1 MKNTALDLK
10 AIQVRIVKK
19 EYLTDALKR
28 YGFVALP
35 SNAIINKRLPG
46 LGATYCELTA
56 PRHSIIIEP
65 NVPVIVGKALK
76 HTEAFGVYRGVTTK
90 QILAYLKSDVPYKK
104 ILTTPES
111 FGRVKEAAA
120 KANVCLHSDYFMLI
134 DECEKLVQDIHY
146 RDSIALPIDDFFKFD
161 QKALVSATPLY
172 AVDKRFAHQG
182 FRVVNVEPDY
192 EYRKAVEVITTNN
205 VAETYYELISELN
218 KLRKGRGTVCVFIN
232 SIATIDSIC
241 YRDSSWG
248 NDTATFCS
256 REGFSKL
263 IYKKD
268 RNFYDTI
275 EAEHIKR
282 YNFFTSRFYSAVDID
297 LRTKPDVIVISNV
310 RTLDEQSIID
320 PATEAVQIYGRFR
333 NGVRSFT
340 HIVSLKPDMQVS
352 SGEEVCKEIHA
363 SEKLLSYWK
372 ERHEQAVNSGEKEM
386 WLEAIAG
393 TSFWD
398 ICNTDGELDPLKLA
412 NRMYKEQVKSLYTE
426 RGKLLAAYGEVP
438 FFDVTNSHREFLIA
452 DDDRVI
458 ALSRGVREVMARD
471 LLEKID
477 RLHDLMNRNPAK
489 HKSLMHQIR
498 SIIGSPWA
506 ELLYRCYLEKGLEWT
521 LKCKGRMQQMERG
534 LESSGSIARK
544 GDVAICNRIYKL
556 FEVGKEY
563 EYGEVEKALKK
574 VYAKNDLSTNRFLLI
589 NDLRRYFKLT
599 SRSVRGKRFYRLDSK
614 R

>member
-1 MKNTALDLK
+1 MKNTTLDLR
-10 AIQVRIVKK
+10 AIPVRIAKK

-28 YGFVALP
+28 HGFVALP

-76 HTEAFGVYRGVTTK
+76 HPEAFGVYRGVTAK
-90 QILAYLKSDVPYKK
+90 QIQAYLKSDVPYKK

-120 KANVCLHSDYFMLI
+120 KANVCLYSDYFMLI

-241 YRDSSWG
+241 YRDSAWG

-256 REGFSKL
+256 REGFDKL

-268 RNFYDTI
+268 RNYYDTV

-310 RTLDEQSIID
+310 RTLEQSMID

-352 SGEEVCKEIHA
+352 SGEEVCKEVHA

-398 ICNTDGELDPLKLA
+398 ICNADGELDPLKLA

-438 FFDVTNSHREFLIA
+438 FFDVTDSHREFLIA

-458 ALSRGVREVMARD
+458 ALSRGVREVMARN
-471 LLEKID
+471 LLEKLD

-489 HKSLMHQIR
+489 HKSVMHQIR
-498 SIIGSPWA
+498 SITGSPWA

-521 LKCKGRMQQMERG
+521 LKCKGRGVMMERG
-534 LESSGSIARK
+534 LESAGSLAQKNSELLRNKAFKIFR
-544 GDVAICNRIYKL
+544 
-556 FEVGKEY
+556 VGYEY
-563 EYGEVEKALKK
+563 EYGEIDKALTKL
-574 VYAKNDLSTNRFLLI
+574 YAKHNLFTNRSSLI
-589 NDLRRYFKLT
+589 QDLKRYFKLT
-599 SRSVRGKRFYRLDSK
+599 SRSVKGRRYYRVEAK
-614 R
+614 K

>member
-1 MKNTALDLK
+1 MKNTTLDLR
-10 AIQVRIVKK
+10 AIPVRIAKK

-28 YGFVALP
+28 HGFVALP

-76 HTEAFGVYRGVTTK
+76 HPEAFGVYRGVTIK
-90 QILAYLKSDVPYKK
+90 QIQAYLKSDVPYKK

-120 KANVCLHSDYFMLI
+120 KVNVCLHSDYFMLI

-192 EYRKAVEVITTNN
+192 EYRKAIEVITTNN

-241 YRDSSWG
+241 YRDSAWG

-256 REGFSKL
+256 REGFDKL

-268 RNFYDTI
+268 RNYYDAV

-310 RTLDEQSIID
+310 RTLEQSMID

-352 SGEEVCKEIHA
+352 SGEEICKEVHA

-398 ICNTDGELDPLKLA
+398 ICNADGELDPLKLA

-438 FFDVTNSHREFLIA
+438 FFDVTDSHREFLIA

-458 ALSRGVREVMARD
+458 ALSRGVREVMARN
-471 LLEKID
+471 LLEKLD

-489 HKSLMHQIR
+489 HKSVMHQIR
-498 SIIGSPWA
+498 SITGSPWA

-521 LKCKGRMQQMERG
+521 LKCKGRGVMMERG
-534 LESSGSIARK
+534 LESAGSLAQKNSELLRNKAFKIFR
-544 GDVAICNRIYKL
+544 
-556 FEVGKEY
+556 VGYEY
-563 EYGEVEKALKK
+563 EYGEIDKALTKL
-574 VYAKNDLSTNRFLLI
+574 YAKHNLFTNRSSLI
-589 NDLRRYFKLT
+589 QDLKRYFKLT
-599 SRSVRGKRFYRLDSK
+599 SRSVKGRRYYRVEAK
-614 R
+614 K

>member
-1 MKNTALDLK
+1 MKNTTLDLR
-10 AIQVRIVKK
+10 AIQVCIAKK

-28 YGFVALP
+28 HGFVALP

-76 HTEAFGVYRGVTTK
+76 HPEAFGVYRGVTTK
-90 QILAYLKSDVPYKK
+90 QILAYLKSDVLYKK

-111 FGRVKEAAA
+111 FGRVKEAAS
-120 KANVCLHSDYFMLI
+120 KADVCLHSDYFMLI

-172 AVDKRFAHQG
+172 AVDKRFAQQG
-182 FRVVNVEPDY
+182 FQVVNVKPDY

-241 YRDSSWG
+241 YRDSAWG

-256 REGFSKL
+256 REGFDKL

-268 RNFYDTI
+268 RNYYDTV

-310 RTLDEQSIID
+310 RTLEQSIID

-340 HIVSLKPDMQVS
+340 HIVSLNPEMQVS
-352 SGEEVCKEIHA
+352 SGEEVCKEVHA

-398 ICNTDGELDPLKLA
+398 ICNADGELDPLKLA
-412 NRMYKEQVKSLYTE
+412 NRMYKEQVKSVYTE
-426 RGKLLAAYGEVP
+426 RGKLLAAYGDVP
-438 FFDVTNSHREFLIA
+438 FFDVTDSHREFLIA

-458 ALSRGVREVMARD
+458 ALSRGVREVMARN
-471 LLEKID
+471 LLEKLD

-489 HKSLMHQIR
+489 HKSVMHQIR
-498 SIIGSPWA
+498 SITGSPWA

-521 LKCKGRMQQMERG
+521 LKCKGRGAMMERG
-534 LESSGSIARK
+534 LESAGSLAQKNSELLRNKAFKIFR
-544 GDVAICNRIYKL
+544 
-556 FEVGKEY
+556 VGYEY
-563 EYGEVEKALKK
+563 EYGEIDKALTKL
-574 VYAKNDLSTNRFLLI
+574 YAKHNLFTNRSSLTQ
-589 NDLRRYFKLT
+589 DLKRYFKLS
-599 SRSVRGKRFYRLDSK
+599 SRSVKGRRYYRIEAK
-614 R
+614 K

>member
-1 MKNTALDLK
+1 MKNTTLDLR
-10 AIQVRIVKK
+10 AIPVRIAKK

-28 YGFVALP
+28 HGFVALP

-76 HTEAFGVYRGVTTK
+76 HSEAFGVYRGVTAK

-120 KANVCLHSDYFMLI
+120 KANVCLYSDYFMLI

-192 EYRKAVEVITTNN
+192 EYRKAIEVITTNN

-241 YRDSSWG
+241 YRDSAWG

-256 REGFSKL
+256 REGFDKL

-268 RNFYDTI
+268 RNYYDMV

-310 RTLDEQSIID
+310 RTLEQSMID

-352 SGEEVCKEIHA
+352 SGEEICKEVHA

-398 ICNTDGELDPLKLA
+398 ICNADGELDPLKLA

-438 FFDVTNSHREFLIA
+438 FFDVTDSHREFLIA

-458 ALSRGVREVMARD
+458 ALSRGVREVMARN
-471 LLEKID
+471 LLEKLD

-489 HKSLMHQIR
+489 HKSVMHQIR
-498 SIIGSPWA
+498 SITGSPWA

-521 LKCKGRMQQMERG
+521 LKCKGRGVMMERG
-534 LESSGSIARK
+534 LESAGSLAQKNSELLRNKAFKIFR
-544 GDVAICNRIYKL
+544 
-556 FEVGKEY
+556 VGYEY
-563 EYGEVEKALKK
+563 EYGEIDKALTKL
-574 VYAKNDLSTNRFLLI
+574 YAKHNLFTNRSSLI
-589 NDLRRYFKLT
+589 QDLKRYFKLT
-599 SRSVRGKRFYRLDSK
+599 SRSVKGRRYYRVEAK
-614 R
+614 K